1 MLAGLE
7 QPKNESK
14 HLELN
19 RDEMIMK
26 EKELEWQENEC
37 SKRLQHEI
45 TLKETRRS
53 TQAQLFKMQSESTA
67 AMQQFISSH

>member
-1 MLAGLE
+1 MFYDSKPPATSGFKRDQETAYISMLAGLE

-26 EKELEWQENEC
+26 EKELE
-37 SKRLQHEI
+37 
-45 TLKETRRS
+45 
-53 TQAQLFKMQSESTA
+53 
-67 AMQQFISSH
+67 